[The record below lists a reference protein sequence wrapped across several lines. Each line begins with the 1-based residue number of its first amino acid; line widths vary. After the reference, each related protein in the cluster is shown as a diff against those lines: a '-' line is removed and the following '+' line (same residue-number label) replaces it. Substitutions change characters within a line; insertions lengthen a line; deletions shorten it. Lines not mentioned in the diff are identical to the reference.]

1 MSLTIG
7 SERLTGGT
15 GGIAE
20 VYALAGAPVVGT
32 PLPASA
38 APPVVAALTSAPA
51 ERNAL
56 AGLPATPATGLS
68 RLLPDG
74 YGVTIRFR
82 GRPEVAYRDYADA
95 ERAIA
100 AAPPKSI
107 TSVILYGHGAPGM
120 LSVGAATLDADQVGR
135 LLAGK
140 LAPNARVT
148 LYGCNTASV
157 GDEGLSRNLAE
168 SSFFGL
174 SSLTRR
180 ITYFSIPVMMGADRA
195 TMEALWNEDMARDL
209 SLALPGAY
217 VVGFRTY
224 AFPADRLKPGSRNAT
239 PSRHVLARSA
249 TYTSGDVV
257 KDARRAR

>member
-1 MSLTIG
+1 MSLTTS
-7 SERLTGGT
+7 SERLTGRT

-20 VYALAGAPVVGT
+20 VYSLAGAPIATAPV
-32 PLPASA
+32 PAP
-38 APPVVAALTSAPA
+38 APQAVATAVTSAPP

-56 AGLPATPATGLS
+56 AGLPSTPAGRLA

-82 GRPEVAYRDYADA
+82 GQPEAAFRDYGEAT
-95 ERAIA
+95 RAIA
-100 AAPPKSI
+100 AAPPGSI

-120 LSVGAATLDADQVGR
+120 LSIGGSILDAGEVGR

-148 LYGCNTASV
+148 LYGCNTAGV
-157 GDEGLSRNLAE
+157 GDQGLSRNLAE
-168 SSFFGL
+168 SAFFGL
-174 SSLTRR
+174 SSLMRR
-180 ITYFSIPVMMGADRA
+180 LTYFSLPVLTGADRA
-195 TMEALWNEDMARDL
+195 AMEDMWDDDMALDVSR
-209 SLALPGAY
+209 ALPDAE

-224 AFPADRLKPGSRNAT
+224 AFPADRLVPGAQNAT

-249 TYTSGDVV
+249 TYKNGDLVTG
-257 KDARRAR
+257 ARRPR

>member
-7 SERLTGGT
+7 SERLTGVT

-32 PLPASA
+32 PLPGGA
-38 APPVVAALTSAPA
+38 APPVAAAMTSAPV

-56 AGLPATPATGLS
+56 AGLPTRPATGLS
-68 RLLPDG
+68 RFLPDG

-82 GRPEVAYRDYADA
+82 GRPDIAFRDYADA

-100 AAPPKSI
+100 AAPSRDI
-107 TSVILYGHGAPGM
+107 TSVIFYGHGAPGM
-120 LSVGAATLDADQVGR
+120 LSVGTATLDAGR
-135 LLAGK
+135 LSQLLDGK
-140 LAPNARVT
+140 LAPNARVM

-174 SSLTRR
+174 STLTRR
-180 ITYFSIPVMMGADRA
+180 ITYFSIPVMTGADRA
-195 TMEALWNEDMARDL
+195 TMEALWDEDMARDL
-209 SLALPGAY
+209 SRALPEAY

-249 TYTSGDVV
+249 TYKNGDVTR
-257 KDARRAR
+257 DARRAR